1 MFNSRGG
8 FLLLLALG
16 SFCGSV
22 GARSLTLS
30 ELAQALARRNPDLV
44 SKRTEV
50 ERAQLEQK
58 GVGRLN
64 TPSLTAQTLY
74 TGIHN
79 KDSSLPVETDQ
90 QLLQA
95 ELGVTGRLYRWGLG
109 YSLDYSYANQKQD
122 KFETFAPVKKDG
134 ETVTLGLEY
143 DLYRDAGFRV
153 GQLPSALAAQR
164 LRFASLDQR
173 ASYQTLIRDLF
184 GLYLKVSLTQQQMET
199 ASATLREAEG
209 LKKHYQALFAEGRL
223 SKVELLSS
231 EVQVATLLA
240 SVLTLKSQQKEQLR
254 TLLSFSGASEDTRSE
269 ELQLE
274 TLPADYIAAEK
285 VDALKASAD
294 RKSNGEML
302 LLDAERRVLDTE
314 AEELTNKLLPSVKLV
329 GGKSWQKNSPGQ
341 SILTE
346 DDVRSD
352 RWFVGVKLQVPLD
365 GIGPRTDVAAKKVQ
379 AMGASAKLKLLNEN
393 VDVRLR
399 GLFEELAT
407 LEEQL
412 KVTIELER
420 LNSERY
426 KATLPLLERV
436 SVARL
441 DIFNY
446 QNLVRDQRVRIMELQ
461 SEVLR
466 RRAEVLYLNG
476 TLQIR

>member
-1 MFNSRGG
+1 MFNSRRG
-8 FLLLLALG
+8 FLLLVVLG
-16 SFCGSV
+16 LLGGYAS
-22 GARSLTLS
+22 ARTLTLS

-44 SKRTEV
+44 SKKTEL
-50 ERAQLEQK
+50 ERVQLEQK

-79 KDSSLPVETDQ
+79 KDTSFPVETDQ
-90 QLLQA
+90 QLMQA

-122 KFETFAPVKKDG
+122 KFETFASVKKDG

-153 GQLPSALAAQR
+153 GRLPSALAAQR
-164 LRFASLDQR
+164 LRFAGLDQR
-173 ASYQTLIRDLF
+173 ASYQSLMRDLF
-184 GLYLKVSLTQQQMET
+184 VLYLKVSLTQQQMET

-209 LKKHYQALFAEGRL
+209 LKKHYQALFDEGRL

-240 SVLTLKSQQKEQLR
+240 SVLTLKAQQKEQLR
-254 TLLSFSGASEDTRSE
+254 ALLSFSGAEDTRSE
-269 ELQLE
+269 ELRLE
-274 TLPADYIAAEK
+274 TVPADYIPPEK
-285 VDALKASAD
+285 VDAFKASTE
-294 RKSNGEML
+294 RKGNGEML
-302 LLDAERRVLDTE
+302 LLDAERRVLDIE
-314 AEELTNKLLPSVKLV
+314 AEDLTNKLLPSVKLV
-329 GGKSWQKNSPGQ
+329 GGKSWQKNAPGQ
-341 SILTE
+341 SVLTE

-352 RWFVGVKLQVPLD
+352 RWFVGLKLQMPLD

-379 AMGASAKLKLLNEN
+379 AAGAGTKLRLLSEN
-393 VDVRLR
+393 VEVRLR
-399 GLFEELAT
+399 GIFEELAT